1 MYLLLNRLHIIFAL
15 QLLRGRSDF
24 LKSKQSFRFLLTI
37 FFILILVMSTA
48 GCQSRSNSKTSENN
62 ASGTIT
68 DISQLAHGKI
78 GVWDASISEKKT
90 RELLPDAEYVYY
102 NTIAD
107 MAASTS
113 QGKTDAFSVTYGH
126 YASLKTSMPQ
136 LKPLPQKVGSY
147 AEHFILRP
155 DERGEQIAADF
166 NAYLAKA
173 RESGEIAAIN
183 DKWQGTDES
192 LKVIDRSGL
201 TGEKGTIHL
210 AISASEPTL
219 DYLKDG
225 EPVGSEVDIITHF
238 CTEYGYDLQV
248 DTLDYTA
255 MTPAITACKYDIAA
269 AAFEYSEERAQSVRF
284 SDKICD
290 EDLVLV
296 VLDKDSTANT
306 TSFLQSATNSFI
318 KTFIQE
324 NRWKMY
330 ISGIGQT
337 LLITALSILFG
348 TFLGFGV
355 YLLCRKGGRISNIIS
370 RAVMRVIQGTPMV
383 VLLMVFY
390 YIILARVHIAGL
402 WVAILC
408 FTLTFGCAMFGMLES
423 GVKAV
428 NSGQVEG
435 ARALGY
441 TDRQA
446 FFKIVL
452 PQATLHF
459 LPTYKST
466 VVGHIKETAI
476 VGYIAVK
483 DLTKI
488 TDIIRGNTF
497 EPFFPLIATAI
508 IYFILSW
515 ILTFIIGRL
524 QFAMDPKNRDRSKIL
539 TGLKGGDQL

>member
-1 MYLLLNRLHIIFAL
+1 MLL
-15 QLLRGRSDF
+15 
-24 LKSKQSFRFLLTI
+24 
-37 FFILILVMSTA
+37 FFKGKGCFFEIQTEIPFSVAHHFYPDSNNSAT
-48 GCQSRSNSKTSENN
+48 GCQSYSNSKIPENN
-62 ASGTIT
+62 SSETIT

-90 RELLPDAEYVYY
+90 REILPDAEYVYY

-136 LKPLPQKVGSY
+136 LKPLPEKVGHVK
-147 AEHFILRP
+147 HFILRP
-155 DERGEQIAADF
+155 DERGEQIAADL
-166 NAYLAKA
+166 NEYLAKA
-173 RESGEIAAIN
+173 RESGEITAIN
-183 DKWQGTDES
+183 DKWRGTDES

-296 VLDKDSTANT
+296 VLDKDSTAST
-306 TSFLQSATNSFI
+306 TSFIQSAKNSFI

-370 RAVMRVIQGTPMV
+370 RAVMRIIQGTPMV

-390 YIILARVHIAGL
+390 YIILAKVHIAGL

-423 GVKAV
+423 GVRAV
-428 NSGQVEG
+428 SSGQVEG

-459 LPTYKST
+459 LPAYKST

-488 TDIIRGNTF
+488 TDIIRGNTL
-497 EPFFPLIATAI
+497 PTIFPTHCYSHYLLYSVLDSYVYHRAAAI
-508 IYFILSW
+508 L
-515 ILTFIIGRL
+515 
-524 QFAMDPKNRDRSKIL
+524 AMDPKNRDRSKIL
-539 TGLKGGDQL
+539 SGLKGGEQL